1 MHYTFYSGRYR
12 WCTLVLAYV
21 LLAFSTDASAQN
33 SIGQNASE
41 QHDTL
46 KAAVVSAAAKPSPT
60 VQSAPLQVMEKDDF
74 SRLGIK
80 ELHEAVKTFSGVQI
94 KDYGGI
100 GGVKTVSV
108 RSLGTQHTAVSY
120 DGVTISNAQSGQID
134 IGRFNLDNVELVTLT
149 IGQTDDIF
157 QSARMFASAGVL
169 NVKTSEPLFEEGK
182 NFNAGGAMRVS
193 SFATYNPAVYCS
205 QKLGSRWSFAVNAD
219 WLVSDGEYPF
229 TLVNSNTVT
238 EHRREN
244 SDVDTKRIEA
254 NVYGNLA
261 RGGKLAFK
269 GNWMSSHRGLPGSV
283 IYYNEDATERLWD
296 EAGFVQAHYKKS
308 CGKWD
313 LQGQLKYNYSWN
325 KYSNTGEQFHNGVRR
340 DYFTQKEY
348 YGSFSARYNFGNNLS
363 GVISQDI
370 FRNSLD
376 ASYENCVYPR
386 RNTSLTAVAARF
398 SNGRV
403 NAVASLLYTYITED
417 LRRGN
422 AAADRKRLSPA
433 VSISYKPFKGENLR
447 IRASYQD
454 IFRTPTFNDL
464 YYDRV
469 GNAALNPE
477 IARQMNVGVTWRKGF
492 ERILDEVSLQADFF
506 YNQVKDKIVGLP
518 TLFVWR
524 MLNMGEVDI
533 KGADVNIGASMWL
546 ARDLRMELQ
555 GTYSYQKAIDVS
567 DAHSKNYRHQIPYT
581 PLHSGSMQL
590 SLISGWGTLGY
601 MMQSVGERFSLPQ
614 NVKENLMK
622 GYVEHSLSAGKGF
635 TAGKCR
641 LQLQLECRNFTD
653 VQYDVIQYYPM
664 PGRSYRFTLK
674 LDY

>member
-1 MHYTFYSGRYR
+1 MR
-12 WCTLVLAYV
+12 TL
-21 LLAFSTDASAQN
+21 LLAFVLLVLGTNAGAQN
-33 SIGQNASE
+33 TLGQNAAE

-46 KAAVVSAAAKPSPT
+46 KSAVVTAAAKPSPT

-74 SRLGIK
+74 SKLGIK

-134 IGRFNLDNVELVTLT
+134 IGRFNLDNVELVTLS

-169 NVKTSEPLFEEGK
+169 NIKTSEPLFEEGK
-182 NFNAGGAMRVS
+182 SYNAGGAMRIS
-193 SFATYNPAVYCS
+193 SFATYNPALYYS
-205 QKLGSRWSFAVNAD
+205 QKVGGNWSFAVNAD

-229 TLVNSNTVT
+229 TLVNNSTVT
-238 EHRREN
+238 EHTREN
-244 SDVDTKRIEA
+244 SDVDTKRVEA
-254 NVYGNLA
+254 NIYGNLQ

-269 GNWMSSHRGLPGSV
+269 ANWMSSQRGLPGSV
-283 IYYNEDATERLWD
+283 IYYNAEATERLWD
-296 EAGFVQAHYKKS
+296 EAGFVQAHYSKS
-308 CGKWD
+308 YGKWD
-313 LQGQLKYNYSWN
+313 LQGQMKYNYSWN
-325 KYSNTGEQFHNGVRR
+325 KYSNTGEQFYNGVRT
-340 DYFTQKEY
+340 DYFTQKEC
-348 YGSFSARYNFGNNLS
+348 YGSISARYNIGAALS
-363 GVISQDI
+363 AVISQDV

-376 ASYENCVYPR
+376 ASYENCLYPR

-398 SNGRV
+398 NNGRI
-403 NAVASLLYTYITED
+403 NATASLLYTYITED
-417 LRRGN
+417 ISTGK

-433 VSISYKPFKGENLR
+433 ISISYKPFKSENFRL
-447 IRASYQD
+447 RASYQD
-454 IFRTPTFNDL
+454 VFRTPTFNDL

-477 IARQMNVGVTWRKGF
+477 IAKQMNVGITWRRGF
-492 ERILDEVSLQADFF
+492 ERVLNEVSMQADFF
-506 YNQVKDKIVGLP
+506 YNKVNDKIVGLP

-533 KGADVNIGASMWL
+533 KGADVNLGTSMWL
-546 ARDLRMELQ
+546 ARDLRMELH
-555 GTYSYQKAIDVS
+555 GTYSYQKAIDVT
-567 DAHSKNYRHQIPYT
+567 DLQSKNYRHQIPYT

-614 NVKENLMK
+614 NIKENLMK
-622 GYVEHSLSAGKGF
+622 GYTEHSLSAGKSF
-635 TAGKCR
+635 TAGKCK
-641 LQLQLECRNFTD
+641 LHLQLECRNFTD
-653 VQYDVIQYYPM
+653 VQYEVIQYYPM